1 MNYKFEEENF
11 AIFYNLMKEDSN
23 VVVELTLLASNINFI
38 FFGWGFGFFSF
49 ILKEIWKEEYHNL
62 FSFLL
67 DLTT

>member
-1 MNYKFEEENF
+1 
-11 AIFYNLMKEDSN
+11 MKEDSN

>member
-38 FFGWGFGFFSF
+38 FFG
-49 ILKEIWKEEYHNL
+49 
-62 FSFLL
+62 
-67 DLTT
+67 